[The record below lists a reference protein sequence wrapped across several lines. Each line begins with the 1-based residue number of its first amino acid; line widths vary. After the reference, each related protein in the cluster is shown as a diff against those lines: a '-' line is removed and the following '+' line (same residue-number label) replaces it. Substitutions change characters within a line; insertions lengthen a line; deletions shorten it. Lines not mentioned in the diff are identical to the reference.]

1 MLRKV
6 TRYVRYVLA
15 NTRPHMAKGDRRT
28 IWELLAWAT
37 LQILSY
43 KPSLQDTGLRDRCG
57 SIGAEKT
64 NKDGRVPLKTKVL
77 NQLTPTNLRS
87 LFQPPW
93 IASHGRLD
101 VAVKLEANEEH
112 VQRLNGCQQNGR
124 LGSPNIEPLPLTT
137 ECGSTTSWHRVGPVD
152 Q

>member
-1 MLRKV
+1 MF
-6 TRYVRYVLA
+6 
-15 NTRPHMAKGDRRT
+15 
-28 IWELLAWAT
+28 
-37 LQILSY
+37 
-43 KPSLQDTGLRDRCG
+43 TGSVWKYWGRQ
-57 SIGAEKT
+57 T

-124 LGSPNIEPLPLTT
+124 LGSPNIEPLPLTSRNA
-137 ECGSTTSWHRVGPVD
+137 EALRLRVGPVD

>member
-1 MLRKV
+1 ME
-6 TRYVRYVLA
+6 VLGPK
-15 NTRPHMAKGDRRT
+15 NKQR
-28 IWELLAWAT
+28 WACPT
-37 LQILSY
+37 
-43 KPSLQDTGLRDRCG
+43 
-57 SIGAEKT
+57 KT
-64 NKDGRVPLKTKVL
+64 SKVL
-77 NQLTPTNLRS
+77 NQLTPINLRS

-124 LGSPNIEPLPLTT
+124 LGSPNIEPLPLTSRNA
-137 ECGSTTSWHRVGPVD
+137 EALRLRVGPVD